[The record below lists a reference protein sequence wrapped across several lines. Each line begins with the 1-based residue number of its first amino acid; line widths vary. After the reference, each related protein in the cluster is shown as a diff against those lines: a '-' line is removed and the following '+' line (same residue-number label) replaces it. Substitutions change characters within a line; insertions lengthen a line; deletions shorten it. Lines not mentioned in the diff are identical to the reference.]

1 MNEYSRA
8 KVQYVN
14 CMKRHFCKKKI
25 VSETNNYH
33 YFCLKMKKFCP
44 FSCIFQL
51 FYLILQQN
59 YYVSMLCPDK
69 KTVLFLID

>member
-1 MNEYSRA
+1 
-8 KVQYVN
+8 
-14 CMKRHFCKKKI
+14 
-25 VSETNNYH
+25 
-33 YFCLKMKKFCP
+33 MKKFCP

-69 KTVLFLID
+69 KTELFLID